1 MFDLHS
7 HTTASDGTCSPDE
20 LVMMAYERGIRT
32 FAITDHD
39 TLAGFLAI
47 NQEILPSDFRLIAGV
62 EISASHQ
69 ISGGFGKNP
78 QKNKVIH
85 IVALDVKNPIALQEK
100 LSVIQGSRANRGQ
113 AIVQKLSEFFPEVG
127 FESLW
132 QAVLAKA
139 GGKKEAV
146 GRAHIG
152 QVLSEFGL
160 VKTVQDAF
168 DKYLADDKPAYV
180 ALQTLDLAQTI
191 DLIHDCG
198 GLAVLAHPTRYGLSA
213 TRVRRLIADFAGCGG
228 DGCELPNTEPLS
240 TRQMID
246 REIAKHHLL
255 VSVGSDFH
263 GTNMPWRKLGQ
274 VASPNEDQVGVW
286 TRFEAKK

>member
-1 MFDLHS
+1 MIDLHS
-7 HTTASDGTCSPDE
+7 HTTASDGTHSPDE
-20 LVMMAYERGIRT
+20 LIMMAYERGIRT

-39 TLAGFLAI
+39 TLAGFLAV
-47 NQEILPSDFRLIAGV
+47 NQETLPSDFRLIAGV

-69 ISGGFGKNP
+69 VSGGFGKNP
-78 QKNKVIH
+78 NKNKVIH
-85 IVALDVKNPIALQEK
+85 IVALNIKEPVVLQEK
-100 LSVIQGSRANRGQ
+100 LFAIQDSRANRGQ
-113 AIVQKLSEFFPEVG
+113 AIVQKLGEFFPEVG
-127 FESLW
+127 FELLW
-132 QAVLAKA
+132 QAVLAKV
-139 GGKKEAV
+139 GGKKETV

-152 QVLSEFGL
+152 QVLFEFGL

-168 DKYLADDKPAYV
+168 DKYLADDKSAYV

-191 DLIHDCG
+191 DLIHKCG

-213 TRVRRLIADFAGCGG
+213 TRVRRLIADFVDCGG

-246 REIAKHHLL
+246 REIAKNNLL

-263 GTNMPWRKLGQ
+263 GANMPWRKLGQ
-274 VASPNEDQVGVW
+274 VANPNKDQVGVW
-286 TRFEAKK
+286 TKFS